1 MRAICMVIM
10 QVFVGV
16 LKRDQQG
23 WEIVKKVKII
33 SHEASNLSY
42 VLLR

>member
-10 QVFVGV
+10 QVFVRV

-33 SHEASNLSY
+33 SHEA
-42 VLLR
+42 